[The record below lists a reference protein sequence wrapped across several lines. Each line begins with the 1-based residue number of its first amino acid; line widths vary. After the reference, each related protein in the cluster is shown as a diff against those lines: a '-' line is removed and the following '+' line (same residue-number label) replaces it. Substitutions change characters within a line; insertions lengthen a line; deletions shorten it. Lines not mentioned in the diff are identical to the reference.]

1 MIRETDQLQPAL
13 LLVIPYRLPTLRLF
27 RRNNATVRIEG
38 RVVKFGIKGSPDFYG
53 VVDGGK
59 HVEVELKASRGRLS
73 PEQKVFRSW
82 CVEHRVPY
90 VNPTARADETI
101 EQTVERWCDEI
112 GLAVGLRC
120 VRG

>member
-13 LLVIPYRLPTLRLF
+13 LLLIPYRLPAIRLF
-27 RRNNATVRIEG
+27 RRNNATVRIDG
-38 RVVKFGIKGSPDFYG
+38 RVVKFGMAGLPDFHG
-53 VVDGGK
+53 VVDGGL
-59 HVEVELKASRGRLS
+59 HVEIEIKAARGRLS
-73 PEQKVFRSW
+73 PEQKVFRDW

-90 VNPTARADETI
+90 VNPTARVGETI

-112 GLAVGLRC
+112 GLAVGLCC